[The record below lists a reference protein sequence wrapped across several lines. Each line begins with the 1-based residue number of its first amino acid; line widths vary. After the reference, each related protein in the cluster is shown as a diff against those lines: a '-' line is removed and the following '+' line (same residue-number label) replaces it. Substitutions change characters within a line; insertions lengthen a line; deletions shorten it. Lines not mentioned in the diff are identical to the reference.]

1 MMNDHQV
8 FSAVAH
14 MRRFGVDTGKW
25 AIESTVQ
32 SAFDDR
38 SETLA
43 ETVCAFANADGGTIL
58 LGLSEKDGFRP
69 AENFDAE
76 AAAYKLLAIGEMLT
90 PVVPLEIE
98 QMIFE
103 GKKIVVA
110 HVAGLS
116 TSRNP
121 VTSLSAGC
129 TRASM
134 SARKRETD
142 F

>member
-25 AIESTVQ
+25 AIKSTVQ

-58 LGLSEKDGFRP
+58 LGFPKKTGF
-69 AENFDAE
+69 
-76 AAAYKLLAIGEMLT
+76 
-90 PVVPLEIE
+90 VPL
-98 QMIFE
+98 
-103 GKKIVVA
+103 KI
-110 HVAGLS
+110 LMQRPPPTNS
-116 TSRNP
+116 W
-121 VTSLSAGC
+121 
-129 TRASM
+129 
-134 SARKRETD
+134 
-142 F
+142 